1 MSSYAKNKLQMC
13 SVTNISVDIAKY
25 VQNVHKFAQNT
36 HFLSVTKMT
45 YLDWTIYTWQVSI
58 H

>member
-36 HFLSVTKMT
+36 HFLSVTTKMFFLILT
-45 YLDWTIYTWQVSI
+45 EQSSLFC
-58 H
+58 